1 MSDIKE
7 ALANGSVWV
16 KFTKK
21 DGSERV
27 GTFTTSSKLIPATK
41 QPSGTGTPRKV
52 SDSNTR
58 VFDLE
63 KQEWRSFSNDS
74 VIEWTVV

>member
-7 ALANGSVWV
+7 ALAKGSVWV

-21 DGSERV
+21 DGTERV
-27 GTFTTSSKLIPATK
+27 GTFTTNPSMIPGEK
-41 QPSGTGTPRKV
+41 QPSGSAPSRKV
-52 SDSNTR
+52 SADNTR

-63 KQEWRSFSNDS
+63 KQEWRSFSNNS